1 MKQVLLGILSLAIS
15 VQRAPIF
22 IPVDQGSSV
31 KFEIKNF
38 GFTVNGSFT
47 GLKGTVQFEPNALD
61 NSSFNVSIDANTI
74 NTGID
79 MRDDHL
85 RDESYFNVKKYPRIQ
100 FVSSHVTPGKK
111 AGTFFVS
118 GNLTIKET
126 TKEISF
132 PFTAQPQ
139 ADGLVFNGEFKIN
152 RRDFS
157 LGGSSTISN
166 ELLVKLEVVA
176 KK

>member
-1 MKQVLLGILSLAIS
+1 MKQILLGIVSLLLTA
-15 VQRAPIF
+15 QKAPTLT
-22 IPVDQGSSV
+22 PTDQGSSV

-38 GFTVNGSFT
+38 GFTVGGSFT
-47 GLKGTVQFEPNALD
+47 GLKGNVKFDPNELN
-61 NSSFNVSIDANTI
+61 NSLFDVTIDANTI

-79 MRDDHL
+79 MRDEHL
-85 RDESYFNVKKYPRIQ
+85 RGEDYFNVKNYPRIH
-100 FVSSHVTPGKK
+100 FVSTSITPGKK

-132 PFTAQPQ
+132 PFTAQSQ
-139 ADGLVFNGEFKIN
+139 AEGFLFNGEFKIN
-152 RRDFS
+152 RRDFKV
-157 LGGSSTISN
+157 GGGGTISN
-166 ELLVKLEVVA
+166 DLNVKLEVVA